1 MKIAH
6 LLSGLPIILTNTEQA
21 FLETHKS
28 SISLTT
34 LNERDLWMA
43 QTLVRKGIYSID
55 KDNQTLHKN

>member
-6 LLSGLPIILTNTEQA
+6 LLSGLPIVLTNQEQA

-55 KDNQTLHKN
+55 KDSQTLNKN

>member
-6 LLSGLPIILTNTEQA
+6 LLSGLPIVLTNQEQA

-55 KDNQTLHKN
+55 KDNQTLNKN